1 MGFIHPQQGI
11 SKIFDMDTFSAAKQI
26 QSKVGYLPGEISF
39 LNDRMTGN
47 EFIRFMMEIKE
58 NVSAE
63 QVRHLVDYFELDT
76 RIKIKKMSK
85 GTKQKLGLVVAFMHN
100 PSVLILDEPTSG
112 LDPIMQ
118 NKFVELIKSEKSKGK
133 TIFMSSHIFEEVE
146 NTCDRVLMVKDGH
159 LIADK
164 GIQSI
169 RDTNKKHYTITFATP
184 ELAKAF
190 TQVHAGSTFD
200 GNYKVSFLLDSSVND
215 LVHELVHYDVQDIAV
230 RNQTIEEVF
239 LQYYGGTKA

>member
-1 MGFIHPQQGI
+1 MIE
-11 SKIFDMDTFSAAKQI
+11 T
-26 QSKVGYLPGEISF
+26 
-39 LNDRMTGN
+39 T
-47 EFIRFMMEIKE
+47 E
-58 NVSAE
+58 NVSTE
-63 QVRHLVDYFELDT
+63 QVRYLVDYFELDT

-85 GTKQKLGLVVAFMHN
+85 GTKPKLGFVVAFMHN

-184 ELAKAF
+184 ELAKAL

-200 GNYKVSFLLDSSVND
+200 GN
-215 LVHELVHYDVQDIAV
+215 
-230 RNQTIEEVF
+230 
-239 LQYYGGTKA
+239 

>member
-1 MGFIHPQQGI
+1 
-11 SKIFDMDTFSAAKQI
+11 
-26 QSKVGYLPGEISF
+26 
-39 LNDRMTGN
+39 
-47 EFIRFMMEIKE
+47 
-58 NVSAE
+58 
-63 QVRHLVDYFELDT
+63 
-76 RIKIKKMSK
+76 
-85 GTKQKLGLVVAFMHN
+85 
-100 PSVLILDEPTSG
+100 
-112 LDPIMQ
+112 
-118 NKFVELIKSEKSKGK
+118 
-133 TIFMSSHIFEEVE
+133 MSSHIFEEVE

-169 RDTNKKHYTITFATP
+169 RGTNKKHYTITFATP

-190 TQVHAGSTFD
+190 TRVHADSTFD

-239 LQYYGGTKA
+239 MQHYGGTKA

>member
-1 MGFIHPQQGI
+1 
-11 SKIFDMDTFSAAKQI
+11 
-26 QSKVGYLPGEISF
+26 
-39 LNDRMTGN
+39 
-47 EFIRFMMEIKE
+47 
-58 NVSAE
+58 
-63 QVRHLVDYFELDT
+63 
-76 RIKIKKMSK
+76 MSK

-118 NKFVELIKSEKSKGK
+118 NKFVELIKSEKDKGK

-169 RDTNKKHYTITFATP
+169 RGTNKKHYTITFATP

-190 TQVHAGSTFD
+190 TRVHADSTFD

-239 LQYYGGTKA
+239 MQHYGGTKA